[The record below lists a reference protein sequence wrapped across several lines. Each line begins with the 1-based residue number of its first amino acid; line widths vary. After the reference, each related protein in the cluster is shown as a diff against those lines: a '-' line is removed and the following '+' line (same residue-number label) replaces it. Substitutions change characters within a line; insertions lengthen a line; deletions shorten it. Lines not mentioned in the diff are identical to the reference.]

1 MVRLVSVFGSR
12 QQTRA
17 LELLLSNRSK
27 VFSQAGLAREL
38 RCSASTISRVLV
50 PLVELGLVKMDAIGD
65 QMKIV
70 ALNAENQRAKLLLE
84 FYEKFRA
91 L

>member
-1 MVRLVSVFGSR
+1 MVRLVTIFGSR
-12 QQTRA
+12 QQTRV

-38 RCSASTISRVLV
+38 RCSASTVSRVLG
-50 PLVELGLVKMDAIGD
+50 PLVETGLVRIDTVGD

-70 ALNAENQRAKLLLE
+70 ALNAENERSKLLVE
-84 FYEKFRA
+84 FYDKFKA
-91 L
+91 S

>member
-1 MVRLVSVFGSR
+1 MVKLVSVFGSR

-38 RCSASTISRVLV
+38 RCSASTVSRVLL
-50 PLVELGLVKMDAIGD
+50 PLVELGLVKMETVGD

-70 ALNAENQRAKLLLE
+70 AFNVENQRAKLLLE
-84 FYEKFRA
+84 FYDKFRNS
-91 L
+91 

>member
-38 RCSASTISRVLV
+38 RCSASTVSRVLL
-50 PLVELGLVKMDAIGD
+50 PLVELGLVKMDTIGD

-84 FYEKFRA
+84 FYEKFRI

>member
-1 MVRLVSVFGSR
+1 MVKLVSVFGSR

-38 RCSASTISRVLV
+38 KCSASTVSRVLL
-50 PLVELGLVKMDAIGD
+50 PLVELGLVKMETVGD

-70 ALNAENQRAKLLLE
+70 AFNAENQRAKLLME
-84 FYEKFRA
+84 FYDVFRNS
-91 L
+91 

>member
-1 MVRLVSVFGSR
+1 MVRLVSIFGSR

-17 LELLLSNRSK
+17 LELLLSNQSK

-38 RCSASTISRVLV
+38 RCSASTVSRVLV
-50 PLVELGLVKMDAIGD
+50 PLVELGLVKVDTIRD

-70 ALNAENQRAKLLLE
+70 ALDAENQRAKLLLE
-84 FYEKFRA
+84 FYEKFRS